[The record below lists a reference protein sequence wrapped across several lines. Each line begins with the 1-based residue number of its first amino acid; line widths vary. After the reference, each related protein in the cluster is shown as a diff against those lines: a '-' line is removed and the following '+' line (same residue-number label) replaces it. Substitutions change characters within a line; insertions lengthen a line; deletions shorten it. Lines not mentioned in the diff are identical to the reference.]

1 MPDNLSLIPGTRT
14 VEGESQLPQEV
25 HVCVCVCV
33 LVRVQVNK
41 CSISF
46 SSRKPV
52 HVLVSCFC
60 KKTRLGNI
68 PRGSCRGCRACR
80 RKRELSLR

>member
-25 HVCVCVCV
+25 RVCVCVCV
-33 LVRVQVNK
+33 LARVQVNK

-60 KKTRLGNI
+60 KKQDWEIFPGD
-68 PRGSCRGCRACR
+68 PAGGAEPVGR
-80 RKRELSLR
+80 RES

>member
-25 HVCVCVCV
+25 RVCVCVCV
-33 LVRVQVNK
+33 LARVQVNK

-60 KKTRLGNI
+60 KKKQDWEIFPGD
-68 PRGSCRGCRACR
+68 PAGGVEPVGG
-80 RKRELSLR
+80 RES